1 MPIGEPVNPAGMK
14 KAGRPRDGGYAMIV
28 LMIAVAVLTVL
39 LLMAVPLW
47 QTEAQ
52 REAEAELI
60 FRGHQYVNAI
70 GLYVKSHHNLYP
82 QNFEILH
89 LEKFLRQ
96 LYPDPVSADG
106 RWDMVFQ
113 DTSGGQAK
121 YLIVPE
127 HMAKAYFSRAVL
139 VGVCSTSPETGF
151 REYRDKKKYNE
162 WAFYLG
168 EKENEKMPEMEYVGV
183 AP

>member
-1 MPIGEPVNPAGMK
+1 MTRE
-14 KAGRPRDGGYAMIV
+14 GRSRGYVMIV
-28 LMIAVAVLTVL
+28 LMVAVAVLAVL

-60 FRGHQYVNAI
+60 FRGRQYVNAI
-70 GLYVKSHHNLYP
+70 GLYVKNHSNLFP
-82 QNFEILH
+82 QNLEILH

-106 RWDMVFQ
+106 RWDLVMRE
-113 DTSGGQAK
+113 TSGGEAK
-121 YLIVPE
+121 YLIVPA
-127 HMAKAYFSRAVL
+127 HMVRAYFGRAVL

-151 REYRDKKKYNE
+151 REYRGKKKYNE

-168 EKENEKMPEMEYVGV
+168 ENENEKMPDMQYEGV
-183 AP
+183 AR

>member
-1 MPIGEPVNPAGMK
+1 MTSGEPRRPGVGARP
-14 KAGRPRDGGYAMIV
+14 GRPPGYALIA
-28 LMIAVAVLTVL
+28 LMIAVAVLAVL

-52 REAEAELI
+52 REAEAELL
-60 FRGHQYVNAI
+60 FRGRQYVNAI
-70 GLYVKSHHNLYP
+70 GFYVRSHNNLYP

-96 LYPDPVSADG
+96 LYPDPLGADG
-106 RWDMVFQ
+106 SWDMVLK
-113 DTSGGQAK
+113 DTTGGEAK
-121 YLIVPE
+121 YLVVPQAL
-127 HMAKAYFSRAVL
+127 AKAYFGRAVL

-151 REYRDKKKYNE
+151 REYRGKKKYNE

-168 EKENEKMPEMEYVGV
+168 DKESEKMPELQYEGSGR
-183 AP
+183 

>member
-1 MPIGEPVNPAGMK
+1 MTRE
-14 KAGRPRDGGYAMIV
+14 GRSRGYVMIV
-28 LMIAVAVLTVL
+28 LMVAVAVLAVL

-60 FRGHQYVNAI
+60 FRGRQYVNAI
-70 GLYVKSHHNLYP
+70 GLYVKNHSNLFP
-82 QNFEILH
+82 QNLEILH

-106 RWDMVFQ
+106 RWDLVMRE
-113 DTSGGQAK
+113 TSGGEAK
-121 YLIVPE
+121 YLIVPA
-127 HMAKAYFSRAVL
+127 HMARAYFGRAVL

-151 REYRDKKKYNE
+151 REYRGKKKYNE

-168 EKENEKMPEMEYVGV
+168 ENENEKMPDMQYEGV
-183 AP
+183 AR

>member
-1 MPIGEPVNPAGMK
+1 MVGESPMTRE
-14 KAGRPRDGGYAMIV
+14 GRSRGYVMIV
-28 LMIAVAVLTVL
+28 LMVAVAVLAVL

-60 FRGHQYVNAI
+60 FRGRQYVNAI
-70 GLYVKSHHNLYP
+70 GLYVKNHSNLFP
-82 QNFEILH
+82 QNLEILH

-106 RWDMVFQ
+106 RWDLVMRE
-113 DTSGGQAK
+113 TSGGEAK
-121 YLIVPE
+121 YLIVPA
-127 HMAKAYFSRAVL
+127 HMARAYLGRAVL

-151 REYRDKKKYNE
+151 REYRGKKKYNE

-168 EKENEKMPEMEYVGV
+168 ENENEKMPDMQYEGV
-183 AP
+183 AR

>member
-1 MPIGEPVNPAGMK
+1 MPGGDPVMPAA
-14 KAGRPRDGGYAMIV
+14 AGARDQGYVMIV
-28 LMIAVAVLTVL
+28 LIVAVAVLAVL

-52 REAEAELI
+52 REAEDELV
-60 FRGHQYVNAI
+60 FRARQYVTAI
-70 GLYVKSHHNLYP
+70 GLYVKEHHNLYP

-96 LYPDPVSADG
+96 LYPDPLSADG

-113 DTSGGQAK
+113 DNSGGDAK
-121 YLIVPE
+121 YLIVPP
-127 HMAKAYFSRAVL
+127 HLAKAYFGRANL
-139 VGVCSTSPETGF
+139 VGVCSTSAETAF
-151 REYRDKKKYNE
+151 REYRGRKKYNE

-168 EKENEKMPEMEYVGV
+168 EKESEKMPELRYEGV
-183 AP
+183 AR

>member
-1 MPIGEPVNPAGMK
+1 MTPSGRMAG
-14 KAGRPRDGGYAMIV
+14 GRPRNRGYVMIV
-28 LMIAVAVLTVL
+28 LMIAVAVLVVL

-52 REAEAELI
+52 REAEAELV
-60 FRGHQYVNAI
+60 FRARQYVTAI
-70 GLYVKSHHNLYP
+70 GLYVKNHNNLYP

-89 LEKFLRQ
+89 LEKYLRQ
-96 LYPDPVSADG
+96 LYPEPVSVDG

-113 DTSGGQAK
+113 DTTGGEAK
-121 YLIVPE
+121 YLVVPA

-139 VGVCSTSPETGF
+139 VGVCSTSPETAF
-151 REYRDKKKYNE
+151 REYRGKKKYNE

-168 EKENEKMPEMEYVGV
+168 EKENEKMPELQYEGV
-183 AP
+183 AQ

>member
-1 MPIGEPVNPAGMK
+1 
-14 KAGRPRDGGYAMIV
+14 MIALIV
-28 LMIAVAVLTVL
+28 AVAVLAVL

-60 FRGHQYVNAI
+60 FRGRQYVNAI
-70 GLYVKSHHNLYP
+70 GLYVKNHNNLYP
-82 QNFEILH
+82 QNLEILH

-96 LYPDPVSADG
+96 LYPDPVGVDG
-106 RWDMVFQ
+106 SWDWVMQ
-113 DTSGGQAK
+113 DSLGGESK
-121 YLIVPE
+121 YLIVPAQ
-127 HMAKAYFSRAVL
+127 MAKAYLGRAVL

-151 REYRDKKKYNE
+151 REYRGKKKYNE

-168 EKENEKMPEMEYVGV
+168 EKENEKMPAMQYEGIQ
-183 AP
+183 P